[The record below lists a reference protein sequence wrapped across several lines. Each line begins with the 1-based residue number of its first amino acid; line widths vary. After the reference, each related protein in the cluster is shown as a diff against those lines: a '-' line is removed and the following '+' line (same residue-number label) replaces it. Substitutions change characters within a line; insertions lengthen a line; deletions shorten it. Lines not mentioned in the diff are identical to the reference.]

1 MKKQLRVGFD
11 LDGVLLYNPARIVRP
26 IVAAVKNIFF
36 KKNKVSFYFPK
47 SKLEKFIWL
56 MFHKSSLFIAPGF
69 KEILKLV
76 KEKKIKAYIVS
87 SRYSFLK
94 EDFEKW
100 LKKLNV
106 HHLFSGIYFNQKDKQ
121 PHIFKEELIKK
132 LKLDIFVE
140 DNWDVANYLNVK
152 CQMSNLKTKILWIYN
167 LFDRNISYS
176 NKFSGLKKSVDFIS
190 RQTSKKK
197 TKVLIVTDYFYP
209 HWTGISKSLLYL
221 SQSLKEKIDF
231 NVLTV
236 RFDSKLKSSESV
248 MGVRILRENYL
259 LNISRVK
266 YSPQIIFKS
275 ISEIKKNDVVLINS
289 PCSNIL
295 PISILT
301 KLFGKKL
308 LVFHQG
314 DLILPSV
321 SINRLIEVIFDVS
334 SFISFFLADKIS
346 TYTLD
351 YAHNSRVMKPFL
363 SKLTSLLLPIPTNV
377 ILTLSDP
384 ERAKSRLC
392 GTKRVEGKSKLTDS
406 SVLSLPQNNKVGII
420 IKNLKEQN
428 KLLIGFAGRFVEE
441 KGFDILFESIPN
453 ILKNIPNAHFI
464 FAGETNIEYENFYK
478 NNLKTINLLKNNLTF
493 LGLLDDRQMNEFYK
507 NIELI
512 IIPSRSDCFNLVQA
526 EAMLNKVP
534 SIVSNIPGARF
545 LVKKTS
551 FGRIFQNENPVS
563 LASQVIYA
571 VKHKE
576 EMLKNYPKVFRTLD
590 NQINT
595 KLIKKFIE
603 E

>member
-26 IVAAVKNIFF
+26 IVAAVKNIIF
-36 KKNKVSFYFPK
+36 KKKKVSFYFPK

-56 MFHKSSLFIAPGF
+56 GFHKSSLFIAPGF
-69 KEILKLV
+69 KEILKLI
-76 KEKKIKAYIVS
+76 KGKKIKACIVS

-132 LKLDIFVE
+132 LKLDIFIE
-140 DNWDVANYLNVK
+140 DNWDIVNYLNVK
-152 CQMSNLKTKILWIYN
+152 CQMLNVKTKILWIYN
-167 LFDRNISYS
+167 LFDRNISYFY
-176 NKFSGLKKSVDFIS
+176 KFSSLKKTVDFIS

-197 TKVLIVTDYFYP
+197 TKVLIVADYFYP

-221 SQSLKEKIDF
+221 TQSLKKDIDF
-231 NVLTV
+231 TV
-236 RFDSKLKSSESV
+236 VTVKFNPKLKSYESA
-248 MGVRILRENYL
+248 MGIRIFRENYL

-266 YSPQIIFKS
+266 YSPQIIFKF
-275 ISEIKKNDVVLINS
+275 ISEIKKNDVILINS

-321 SINRLIEVIFDVS
+321 SINRLIETIFDVS
-334 SFISFFLADKIS
+334 SFISFSLADKIS

-351 YAHNSRVMKPFL
+351 YAENSRVMKPFL
-363 SKLTSLLLPIPTNV
+363 SKLTPLLLPIPTNV
-377 ILTLSDP
+377 ILNEVKDLSRMR
-384 ERAKSRLC
+384 EQTSNN
-392 GTKRVEGKSKLTDS
+392 GST
-406 SVLSLPQNNKVGII
+406 SLPQNDKVGII
-420 IKNLKEQN
+420 IKNLKKQN
-428 KLLIGFAGRFVEE
+428 KLFIGFAGRFVEE

-453 ILKNIPNAHFI
+453 IIKNIPNAHFV
-464 FAGETNIEYENFYK
+464 FAGETNISYENFYK
-478 NNLKTINLLKNNLTF
+478 KNLIKINLLKKHLTF
-493 LGLLDDRQMNEFYK
+493 LGLLDNQQMHEFYK

-512 IIPSRSDCFNLVQA
+512 IVPSRSDCFNLVQA

-545 LVKKTS
+545 LVKKTG
-551 FGRIFQNENPVS
+551 FGRIFQNENPAS
-563 LASQVIYA
+563 LTSQMIYA

-576 EMLKNYPKVFRTLD
+576 EMLKNYPRLLDTLD
-590 NQINT
+590 NNINT

-603 E
+603 D